1 MNGLSMPL
9 VLAQT
14 TAGTIAVLG
23 MLALVVAWL
32 LFRSHRYFSRVQRRT
47 VTPFVPPSPEPAE
60 RGHHLEAPEGMV
72 RWEIEMHD
80 LARELS
86 GKLDSKMGVLEHLIG
101 EADRAAARLERALEA
116 SRSGQ
121 QKSTP
126 AERSQSANPAQPL
139 NDPVH
144 ASQADALKA
153 IDGKPPSRDRS
164 DRETARLP
172 SARQRQQEIYTLADY
187 GYDAVEIAR
196 RVGSPVGEV
205 ELVLGLRT
213 EQPRRVE

>member
-1 MNGLSMPL
+1 MNGLDMPL
-9 VLAQT
+9 LLAQT
-14 TAGTIAVLG
+14 TTGTIVVLG

-47 VTPFVPPSPEPAE
+47 VTPFVPPSPEPAQ
-60 RGHHLEAPEGMV
+60 RGHHLEAPDEMV

-86 GKLDSKMGVLEHLIG
+86 GKLDSKMGALEHLIG
-101 EADRAAARLERALEA
+101 EADRAAARLERALA
-116 SRSGQ
+116 AATRPGQ
-121 QKSTP
+121 QNPTA
-126 AERSQSANPAQPL
+126 AERLQPA
-139 NDPVH
+139 DP
-144 ASQADALKA
+144 AGPPRGAAPSSQADALKA
-153 IDGKPPSRDRS
+153 IEGKQPSCDGS
-164 DRETARLP
+164 DSQPAHSP

-205 ELVLGLRT
+205 ELVLGLRR
-213 EQPRRVE
+213 EQ